1 MVTRFD
7 FLKYLAEVVDDAL
20 VIMWGAGEG
29 GEWWHLRPYPP
40 SLHSS
45 TLGYTTAMGIG
56 LALALPHR
64 RVVVI
69 DTDGG
74 LVFNTSVLCT
84 LGNLRPPNL
93 KIFVIDNECYESI
106 GGMPTATAGRTDLAA
121 MAKGAGIEH
130 AETTGTLEE
139 LKDVTKRAFDDN
151 ALYFIVAKI
160 EKGTRDVPTLFLDGI
175 ERKYQFVRY
184 IEETENIHIITPGL
198 QHAGKYDEAAKKTT
212 A

>member
-7 FLKYLAEVVDDAL
+7 CLEYLAEVMDDEL
-20 VIMWGAGEG
+20 TLMWGAGEG
-29 GEWWHLRPYPP
+29 SEWWHLRPDPP
-40 SLHSS
+40 SVF
-45 TLGYTTAMGIG
+45 TALGYATPMGLG

-74 LVFNTSVLCT
+74 LVFNPGVLCT

-93 KIFVIDNECYESI
+93 TVYVMDNECYESI

-121 MAKGAGIEH
+121 IAKGVGIEH
-130 AETTGTLEE
+130 AETTKTMDEFKGA
-139 LKDVTKRAFDDN
+139 TKRAFADN
-151 ALYFIVAKI
+151 ALHFIVAKI
-160 EKGTRDVPTLFLDGI
+160 EKGMREVPPLFLDGI

-184 IEETENIHIITPGL
+184 IEKTEKLHIITPGL
-198 QHAGKYDEAAKKTT
+198 QHAGKYDESKRKTT
-212 A
+212 T